1 MDPELAPN
9 ANGNL
14 FWILTFCSPLSWV
27 PESFRRDIGQ
37 ISTWKVFFFIKR
49 IFVMKNL
56 TNFHKMVEA
65 GVDPLAPDREILSYS
80 CS

>member
-14 FWILTFCSPLSWV
+14 FWILTFFSPLSWV

-37 ISTWKVFFFIKR
+37 ISTWKVFFLLKEYLF
-49 IFVMKNL
+49 MKNL
-56 TNFHKMVEA
+56 TDFHKTVEA
-65 GVDPLAPDREILSYS
+65 GVDPLAPDREILS
-80 CS
+80 